1 MMAGRI
7 LTAAAW
13 LVGSAAILIAAATT
27 LICPSGRCRLP
38 QIDTAGLALVNGW
51 RSNGLDTF
59 FSTMTW
65 LGSLWVLL
73 PLAALIAWTQSRR
86 SAWRA
91 SAFVPLSLL
100 LATTLSY
107 FTKIIIERP
116 RPEIFSAPGPLPT
129 DWSFPSA
136 HTMQVTAF
144 LLALLFLSKDKFF
157 IATATGVT
165 LTILMVGTSRLYL
178 QVHFPTD
185 VIFGF
190 MAAIGCVMAAR
201 QLTIEQRKIS

>member
-1 MMAGRI
+1 MVKRLLI
-7 LTAAAW
+7 AAAW
-13 LVGSAAILIAAATT
+13 LVGSAAILIAAAT
-27 LICPSGRCRLP
+27 LLCPGGRSQLP
-38 QIDTAGLALVNGW
+38 RIDSSGLALVNGW

-59 FSTMTW
+59 FSTVTW

-73 PLAALIAWTQSRR
+73 PLAVLIAWTQSRR
-86 SAWRA
+86 SGLRA

-107 FTKIIIERP
+107 LTKIIVERP
-116 RPEIFSAPGPLPT
+116 RPEIFSAPFPLPS

-144 LLALLFLSKDKFF
+144 LLAILFLSKDKNF

-165 LTILMVGTSRLYL
+165 LIILMVGTSRLYL

-201 QLTIEQRKIS
+201 QLTVEQRITS

>member
-1 MMAGRI
+1 MMARRI
-7 LTAAAW
+7 LAAVAW
-13 LVGSAAILIAAATT
+13 LVGSAAILITAAT
-27 LICPSGRCRLP
+27 LLCPGGRCRLP
-38 QIDTAGLALVNGW
+38 LIDASGLALVNGW

-59 FSTMTW
+59 FSTITW
-65 LGSLWVLL
+65 FGSLWVLF

-86 SAWRA
+86 SGLRT

-100 LATTLSY
+100 LASALAY
-107 FTKIIIERP
+107 MTKLVVERP
-116 RPEIFSAPGPLPT
+116 RPDIFSAAISLPG

-144 LLALLFLSKDKFF
+144 LLAILFLSKDKFF
-157 IATATGVT
+157 ISTATGAA
-165 LTILMVGTSRLYL
+165 LIILVVGTSRLYL

-190 MAAIGCVMAAR
+190 IAAIGCVMAAR
-201 QLTIEQRKIS
+201 QLTVEQRNIL

>member
-7 LTAAAW
+7 LAAAAW
-13 LVGSAAILIAAATT
+13 LIGSAASLVAAAT
-27 LICPSGRCRLP
+27 LLCPGGRCRLP
-38 QIDTAGLALVNGW
+38 QIDTSGLALVNGW

-59 FSTMTW
+59 FSTITW
-65 LGSLWVLL
+65 FGSLWVLF
-73 PLAALIAWTQSRR
+73 PLAVLIAWTQSRR
-86 SAWRA
+86 SSLRT

-100 LATTLSY
+100 LATALAY
-107 FTKIIIERP
+107 ITKIIVERP
-116 RPEIFSAPGPLPT
+116 RPEIFSAAIPLPA

-144 LLALLFLSKDKFF
+144 LLAILLLSKDKFF
-157 IATATGVT
+157 ISTAMGAT
-165 LTILMVGTSRLYL
+165 LIILMVATSRLYL

-190 MAAIGCVMAAR
+190 IAAIGCVMAAR
-201 QLTIEQRKIS
+201 QLTVEQRNNS

>member
-1 MMAGRI
+1 MMARQI
-7 LTAAAW
+7 FAAAAW
-13 LVGSAAILIAAATT
+13 LVGSATILIAAAT
-27 LICPSGRCRLP
+27 LLCPSGRCRLP
-38 QIDTAGLALVNGW
+38 QIDTSGLALVNGW

-73 PLAALIAWTQSRR
+73 PLAVLIAWTQSRR
-86 SAWRA
+86 LSWRA
-91 SAFVPLSLL
+91 GAFLPLSLL

-107 FTKIIIERP
+107 LTKIIVERP
-116 RPEIFSAPGPLPT
+116 RPEIFSAPVPLPT

-144 LLALLFLSKDKFF
+144 LLALLFLSKDKIS
-157 IATATGVT
+157 IAAATGAT
-165 LTILMVGTSRLYL
+165 LIILTVGTSRLYL

-190 MAAIGCVMAAR
+190 IAAIGCVMAAR
-201 QLTIEQRKIS
+201 QLTLEQRKIS